1 MIRPFFLALFLA
13 LASSA
18 FAASIIGGG
27 FYGPA
32 SGSGSPLDAVLFSL
46 IDTGTGPST
55 STTQYQNPQG
65 SNMAWTSGQTARSQI
80 MPVGGTIDNLY
91 AYAVTS
97 LTTGSET
104 LSLAGMSSGTP
115 SCTVTAQV
123 GSCSGAATISVGDRV
138 AWKAVPSS
146 PSASVYYL
154 SSRWHG
160 AAQSAPLFAGPW
172 STGFTNTCTN
182 TSGGYCFYGF
192 GGGAAGATAQTDDST
207 VSSLIPA
214 SSSGSGTVGTIGP
227 FTCWSSATVSA
238 GQSWVCTVWHN
249 GAATSLSCTID
260 NTHNPCTD
268 NTSAHYFTVAQPV
281 SNTSADTIS
290 MQAYVVSGSPSTG
303 LSGAVS
309 WTPTVTGD
317 YPIFA
322 GGVGGMSTS
331 QVKYTG
337 VAGMQFLAGQ
347 TTESQ
352 SSSITP
358 VNMTVKNIIYQVST
372 APGSGKSRTAA
383 LRYGGSSSGTVTC
396 QLTTA
401 AQCQN
406 TGSQAITAGSTIDW
420 QFTPAS
426 TPAGITWTK
435 ISAMTTVP

>member
-1 MIRPFFLALFLA
+1 MTRPFFLALFLA
-13 LASSA
+13 LTSSA
-18 FAASIIGGG
+18 FAQNIIGGG
-27 FYGPA
+27 FYGP
-32 SGSGSPLDAVLFSL
+32 STGGGPPLNAVLFSL

-65 SNMAWTSGQTARSQI
+65 SNMAWTSSQTARSQI
-80 MPVGGTIDNLY
+80 MPVSGTIDNLY

-97 LTTGSET
+97 LTSGSET
-104 LSLAGMSSGTP
+104 LSLVGQGSGTP

-123 GSCSGAATISVGDRV
+123 GSCSGSATVGVGDRI

-160 AAQSAPLFAGPW
+160 AAQSAPLLAGPW
-172 STGFTNTCTN
+172 STSFTNTCTN

-192 GGGAAGATAQTDDST
+192 GGGAAGATAQTDDSS

-227 FTCWSSATVSA
+227 FTCWVGGTVSA
-238 GQSWVCTVWHN
+238 GQSLVCVVWHN

-290 MQAYVVSGSPSTG
+290 MQVYVASGTPNVS

-309 WTPTVTGD
+309 WVPTVTGD

-331 QVKYTG
+331 VVKYMG
-337 VAGMQFLAGQ
+337 VSGMEYIAGQ

-352 SSSITP
+352 SSSIVP

-372 APGSGKSRTAA
+372 APGAAKSRTAT
-383 LRYGGSSSGTVTC
+383 LRFGGSGSGTVTC

-406 TGSQAITAGSTIDW
+406 TGSQAVTAGATIDW

-426 TPAGITWTK
+426 TPAAITWTK